1 MQHTPSPLP
10 DHRTP
15 RPWRAPLAPTLL
27 ALAAL
32 GAGACAGKPA
42 VEEPAAD
49 PARAALA
56 RFKQATG
63 GAAWDSVHTLH
74 SSATLTAGGL
84 TGNVETFEDLPTG
97 RSMATFELGPTSG
110 STGFDGASQ
119 WSRDQSGSV
128 HVADAPTARAAA
140 LTEAHRTARAYW
152 YPERMPAE
160 IHLARRASEGERRFE
175 VVHVAPAGG
184 RPYEMW
190 LDAATGLLDRVV
202 EPGDNEVN
210 TTYYGDYRR
219 VGALLLPHELRS
231 STGNEAYD
239 TRIIV
244 TRARVAPAEPAQR
257 YAMPASAVT
266 DVAIAGGGDT
276 VELPFELLNNHIYV
290 QAQINGKDP
299 VRLLVDTGGVNLL
312 TPQAATAL
320 GIPFEGEMEAR
331 GAGEQSVNMALA
343 KVDSLTLGDATL
355 RDQIFYVIDLGQ
367 LENVE
372 GVSFAGLVGYEVFK
386 RFAVTI
392 DYADRRLTLVRPE
405 RFAYRGNGV
414 AVPFTFHHRTP
425 QVKAAIDGIE
435 GEFVVD
441 TGSRASLT
449 LNAPFVA
456 EHGLLARYAPTV
468 EAMSGWGVGGP
479 VRSRRAHG
487 GTLELGGVEVPGVA
501 LDLFTGERGAFAAKN
516 LAGNIGAG
524 VLSRFTVT
532 FDYARQQMYLE
543 KNRLFDRPDA
553 HDRSGL
559 WINRA
564 GDAFQ
569 VEDVVPGSPA
579 AQAGIRAGDRITAV
593 DGTPAAGLSLADTRA
608 RWRSAAPGTR
618 VSLRVEGAQGSR
630 DVALV
635 LRVL

>member
-1 MQHTPSPLP
+1 MT
-10 DHRTP
+10 
-15 RPWRAPLAPTLL
+15 
-27 ALAAL
+27 AL
-32 GAGACAGKPA
+32 GLGACAPRPA
-42 VEEPAAD
+42 VETPAAS
-49 PARAALA
+49 PAQAALA

-63 GAAWDSVHTLH
+63 GAAWDAVQTLH
-74 SSATLTAGGL
+74 STATLVAGGL
-84 TGNVETFEDLPTG
+84 TGSVETFEDLPTG
-97 RSMATFELGPTSG
+97 RSVASFELGPTAG
-110 STGFDGASQ
+110 STGFDGASA
-119 WSRDQSGSV
+119 WTRDQSGSV
-128 HVADAPTARAAA
+128 HVTDAPTARAAA
-140 LTEAHRTARAYW
+140 LTEAYRTARAYW

-160 IHLARRASEGERRFE
+160 IHLARTATEGERRFE

-190 LDAATGLLDRVV
+190 LDAGTGLLDRVV
-202 EPGDNEVN
+202 EPGDNEVA
-210 TTYYGDYRR
+210 TTYYSDYRR
-219 VGALLLPHELRS
+219 VDALTLPHALRI

-239 TRIIV
+239 TRITV
-244 TRARVAPAEPAQR
+244 QQARVAAAEPAQR

-266 DVAIAGGGDT
+266 DVAIAGGRDT
-276 VELPFELLNNHIYV
+276 VELPFELLNNHIYI

-320 GIPFEGEMEAR
+320 GIPFEGRMEAR
-331 GAGEQSVNMALA
+331 GAGEQSVDLALA

-372 GVSFAGLVGYEVFK
+372 GVPFAGLVGYEVFK

-405 RFAYRGNGV
+405 RFEYRGNGV
-414 AVPFTFHHRTP
+414 AVPFVFHHRTP
-425 QVKAAIDGIE
+425 QVQGAIDGVA
-435 GEFVVD
+435 GEFTVD

-449 LNAPFVA
+449 LAAPFVA

-468 EAMSGWGVGGP
+468 EAMTGWGVGGP
-479 VRSRRAHG
+479 VRSHRARG
-487 GTLELGGVEVPGVA
+487 GTLVLGSVEVPGVA

-543 KNRLFDRPDA
+543 KNRRFDRPDT

-579 AQAGIRAGDRITAV
+579 AQAGVRVGDRITAV
-593 DGTPAAGLSLADTRA
+593 DGQPASALSLGDTRT

-618 VSLRVEGAQGSR
+618 VALRIEGAQGKR
-630 DVALV
+630 EVALV
-635 LRVL
+635 LREL